1 MKKKLTIWL
10 VTAVL
15 LAALAVTGGLLLRN
29 GGGLTPVLQA
39 ATPAP
44 ETPSPQP
51 TATATPTATPTPT
64 PEPTPTPIPRSPTT
78 GKRYPEGTT
87 PTYRPVMVS
96 IENSSGARPQT
107 ALNLADIIYEAPVEY
122 AITRLHAVFND
133 QYPLFAGPVRSSRIY
148 WMRLQ
153 QEWKSMYVHRGY
165 GGPMFEYDWIGV
177 HVESYIMD
185 TGDMFWRDRSG
196 RKDVHTLMV
205 NVGELAEA
213 FYGDYQPEPHQRYL
227 FDEQPVQGEG
237 AGKPFEKVALNF
249 FYRRQEE
256 KNWVTFA
263 YDGETNTL
271 NRYQDGRIWK
281 TLTPVSG
288 RSPSTYRTEKEA
300 FFTQNLIVQYATFTE
315 LDDADKHRNAELSG
329 RGLCDYFINGL
340 HYTGYWS
347 RPTYEDYTSY
357 YLDSGELVTLE
368 PGRTWICIHP
378 DDYAESPVAIT
389 YQDGTRL
396 ERTA

>member
-1 MKKKLTIWL
+1 MRKNLTIWL
-10 VTAVL
+10 AAAVL
-15 LAALAVTGGLLLRN
+15 LTACAVAAALALRN
-29 GGGLTPVLQA
+29 NAGRMRATLSATTPVPEEALPTLTPVR
-39 ATPAP
+39 TPAV
-44 ETPSPQP
+44 E
-51 TATATPTATPTPT
+51 PTPT
-64 PEPTPTPIPRSPTT
+64 SEPTPTPVPRSPTT
-78 GKRYPEGTT
+78 GKRYADGET
-87 PTYRPVMVS
+87 PVYRPVMVS

-153 QEWKSMYVHRGY
+153 QEWKCMYVHRGY
-165 GGPMFEYDWIGV
+165 GGPMFEHDWIGV

-205 NVGELAEA
+205 NVGELADA
-213 FYGDYQPEPHQRYL
+213 FYGDFQPEARERFRFH
-227 FDEQPVQGEG
+227 EQPERGE
-237 AGKPFEKVALNF
+237 GKPFEKVALNF
-249 FYRRQEE
+249 FYRRQDE

-263 YDGETNTL
+263 YDGETNTMR
-271 NRYQDGRIWK
+271 RYQDGRVWK

-288 RSPSTYRTEKEA
+288 RSPSTYRTEKEE

-315 LDDADKHRNAELSG
+315 LGDADRHRDADLTG
-329 RGLCDYFINGL
+329 TGLCDYFLGGR

-347 RPTYEDYTSY
+347 RPAYEDCTRY
-357 YLDSGELVTLE
+357 YLDGGELVTLE

-378 DDYAESPVAIT
+378 DDYALSPVAIT
-389 YQDGTRL
+389 YGDGTRL